1 MSIETHQTQTSKSAT
16 FVVEGRHAVRLYA
29 LLSLLFVAG
38 LHVSSAPDSIL
49 PYWAQTSILTAICTM
64 TTVGILMF
72 GRADTVSD
80 FSWGTIVVGL
90 WTLAI
95 FASVVFANSVLLYAI
110 LIPLLVVIISDCINN
125 RGDISHTF
133 IALLSLWFSTGIL
146 LAILSI
152 GLFDDLA
159 MVAQLS
165 SISWYLD
172 IRILLSLILC
182 IVILCRALIVALK
195 SPTRRLIQEIGL
207 WIELPQ
213 EGNLLKSIFRGI
225 VDAVNELLLKHLN
238 LFFNIVTGLISVLI
252 CYIAATGREISYVIR
267 HHVINVH
274 VFVIVLRR
282 IVLFVS
288 LLCIA
293 LAIPS
298 LANGTIKYIRAAG
311 VFDHLIFP
319 IADMSI
325 SFFIIFLVQLFYP
338 VNQDIVIQRTGRAVF
353 FLLCVLFTAKTVAIM
368 FSYIPQLDMLYARNF
383 DALYISMLI
392 GILVATIAGL
402 RNRRGSPNNEIETG
416 EN

>member
-95 FASVVFANSVLLYAI
+95 FASVVFANSVLLYAV

-146 LAILSI
+146 LAILSL

-225 VDAVNELLLKHLN
+225 VDAVNECPSMRKY
-238 LFFNIVTGLISVLI
+238 LFDIKRKSALI
-252 CYIAATGREISYVIR
+252 
-267 HHVINVH
+267 
-274 VFVIVLRR
+274 
-282 IVLFVS
+282 
-288 LLCIA
+288 
-293 LAIPS
+293 
-298 LANGTIKYIRAAG
+298 
-311 VFDHLIFP
+311 
-319 IADMSI
+319 
-325 SFFIIFLVQLFYP
+325 
-338 VNQDIVIQRTGRAVF
+338 
-353 FLLCVLFTAKTVAIM
+353 
-368 FSYIPQLDMLYARNF
+368 
-383 DALYISMLI
+383 
-392 GILVATIAGL
+392 
-402 RNRRGSPNNEIETG
+402 
-416 EN
+416 